1 MVCPNATLPCSTDS
15 TARRAP
21 CALPRSTGTVNFLR
35 PSPKYSPSSARA
47 VSSSTA
53 ARVPRACGVPGAGSG
68 GGPYLTLATPASV
81 QAAETWPTG
90 VSRQPHASSVTP
102 PIVPGGSDTL
112 LAQGGDP
119 LEPPGRPSR
128 LAGNPAGPIARARPG
143 GRPPGT

>member
-15 TARRAP
+15 TARRDP

-47 VSSSTA
+47 VSSSAA

-68 GGPYLTLATPASV
+68 GGPHLTLATPASV
-81 QAAETWPTG
+81 QATETWPTG

-102 PIVPGGSDTL
+102 SIVPGGSDTL

-119 LEPPGRPSR
+119 LEPPMAYGPVPSSPRRGLGGVGEAGRP
-128 LAGNPAGPIARARPG
+128 I
-143 GRPPGT
+143 T